1 MVCLWGCTISRAR
14 STTLDLDGRRGAST
28 RFGDIKPVI
37 ALPRQN
43 DSVHLSLSFLPFL
56 LFSFSLLLF
65 FCSGLHSFPAERS
78 LYSHSILTAMSSISV
93 SQIISILRTMVVPRM
108 PIALEA
114 FLSLIFRI
122 HTRRT
127 IQPSP
132 QPLLAQP
139 SLGIETHPNSDQQQ
153 QQQQQQQEEEEHDSP
168 PPLNLVPRDE
178 IPSSPICTI
187 QDRLTAAENE
197 IAELRRYIASVE
209 QLLHDHLA
217 NYCHQVHIETGAETG
232 PSAPIVIPL
241 RGSPERD
248 PIPIDNRMTFDMDS
262 DFGRIHPEPNSPNP
276 FVSTASPA
284 RDWMRFIAERV
295 QPPPRLSQAQP
306 TIGEN
311 MLGLELFNPPDLEPL
326 SPVDGD
332 SDQLIPRGRSSLSG
346 NWGPKDRKLSVLTT
360 VFMQPWMDPHRP
372 QLLCL
377 MVTTTCL
384 TTILYWKKNPQ
395 LPSTEPKE

>member
-1 MVCLWGCTISRAR
+1 
-14 STTLDLDGRRGAST
+14 
-28 RFGDIKPVI
+28 
-37 ALPRQN
+37 
-43 DSVHLSLSFLPFL
+43 
-56 LFSFSLLLF
+56 
-65 FCSGLHSFPAERS
+65 
-78 LYSHSILTAMSSISV
+78 MSSISV

-217 NYCHQVHIETGAETG
+217 NYCRTSLFSISLFARGSGLPGRIFARLYVRSTDNKDYSDQVHIETGAETG

-284 RDWMRFIAERV
+284 RDWMRFVAERV
-295 QPPPRLSQAQP
+295 QPPPHLSQAQP

-332 SDQLIPRGRSSLSG
+332 SDQLIPRGPGGLSG
-346 NWGPKDRKLSVLTT
+346 MRIFNRRRERRQHSQELGTERSEVIGPYHRLYATLDGSPQAPALGALEVSDGEDDLFDHDFILEEEPPTPIDGAEGMTT
-360 VFMQPWMDPHRP
+360 VFRETR
-372 QLLCL
+372 LLPGRRN
-377 MVTTTCL
+377 TTEE
-384 TTILYWKKNPQ
+384 
-395 LPSTEPKE
+395 EPIKIRRHTD

>member
-1 MVCLWGCTISRAR
+1 
-14 STTLDLDGRRGAST
+14 
-28 RFGDIKPVI
+28 
-37 ALPRQN
+37 
-43 DSVHLSLSFLPFL
+43 
-56 LFSFSLLLF
+56 
-65 FCSGLHSFPAERS
+65 
-78 LYSHSILTAMSSISV
+78 MSSISV

-284 RDWMRFIAERV
+284 RDWMRFVAERV
-295 QPPPRLSQAQP
+295 QPPPHLSQAQP

-332 SDQLIPRGRSSLSG
+332 SDQLIPRGPGGLSG
-346 NWGPKDRKLSVLTT
+346 VRIFNRRRERRQHSQELGTERSEVIGPYHRLYATLDGSPQAPALEEPPTPIDGAEGMTT
-360 VFMQPWMDPHRP
+360 VFRETR
-372 QLLCL
+372 LLPGRRN
-377 MVTTTCL
+377 TAEE
-384 TTILYWKKNPQ
+384 
-395 LPSTEPKE
+395 EPMKVRRHTD